1 MLRAH
6 SGIALLSVLLLALLA
21 TCAQA
26 ETITS
31 DGLLSDLDKNDRVTL
46 TTADGA
52 QREISVA
59 EMQTLAEAQHKQ
71 QLQMQRE
78 KTGAQDDDGADNEPQ
93 WVTESVDEIAK
104 SDPTFA
110 THIAL
115 SQRGFKELQRH
126 GYARGYSLTGF
137 SEKEARDA
145 GAKGKGKKKGDKKK
159 SKSEDAYRV
168 TLLLRAQRR
177 EVDTT
182 ASTGTRAQKRDRE
195 PLQVAYEVDLLL
207 LHGQDHVSVMSAWE
221 LSSDEQQ
228 RAVRLSVQ
236 PSKAAIKHQQEHRQQ
251 QSKNPDASSLLW
263 YERREDFATWILAG
277 GVALIGIGLVVMYT
291 SQRPGPITR
300 KKRVNSADNW
310 ELVEDKKE
318 K

>member
-1 MLRAH
+1 MLGTRG
-6 SGIALLSVLLLALLA
+6 SVALLSGLLALLA
-21 TCAQA
+21 LLLACAHA
-26 ETITS
+26 ETITP
-31 DGLLSDLDKNDRVTL
+31 DALLSDLDKSDRVTL

-59 EMQTLAEAQHKQ
+59 EMQQLAEAQHEQ
-71 QLQMQRE
+71 QLKMQRE
-78 KTGAQDDDGADNEPQ
+78 KNDVQDADDEPQ

-104 SDPTFA
+104 RDPTFA

-137 SEKEARDA
+137 SEKDARDV
-145 GAKGKGKKKGDKKK
+145 GAKGKGKKKN

-177 EVDTT
+177 ESDST

-207 LHGQDHVSVMSAWE
+207 LRGQGA
-221 LSSDEQQ
+221 LF
-228 RAVRLSVQ
+228 AVLV
-236 PSKAAIKHQQEHRQQ
+236 IY
-251 QSKNPDASSLLW
+251 D
-263 YERREDFATWILAG
+263 T
-277 GVALIGIGLVVMYT
+277 LVVHLLISCM
-291 SQRPGPITR
+291 
-300 KKRVNSADNW
+300 
-310 ELVEDKKE
+310 
-318 K
+318 